1 MGSSYMGVSMA
12 LGILIGIAAILFVI
26 LKGGPPKDK

>member
-1 MGSSYMGVSMA
+1 MASYMGMSMA
-12 LGILIGIAAILFVI
+12 LGILIVIACVMFVI